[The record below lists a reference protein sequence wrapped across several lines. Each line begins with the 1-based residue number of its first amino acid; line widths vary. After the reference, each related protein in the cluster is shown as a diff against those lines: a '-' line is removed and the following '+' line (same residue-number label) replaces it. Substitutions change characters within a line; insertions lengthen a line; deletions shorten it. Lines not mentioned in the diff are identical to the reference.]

1 MESLDFRFKKIDKTR
16 TYLLEKTKDNDLM
29 MYKACVMLFFE
40 HFFVLVSAISGC
52 ISIVALTFTLG
63 LRVKFIVK

>member
-29 MYKACVMLFFE
+29 SEK
-40 HFFVLVSAISGC
+40 HQK
-52 ISIVALTFTLG
+52 
-63 LRVKFIVK
+63 RVRL